1 MAPFA
6 PSLAL
11 AGLLVF
17 ASAAAADEKGA
28 AERVD
33 TLLVDWRDAPATVGN
48 LEGRLVGLG
57 KEAAPRLAALLDQPR
72 DDDDPFPVGA
82 VARAL
87 ARIAQADGVDCL
99 ARLSRSQNPS
109 ERAAAVVALAEIA
122 TPEATALVLDALKSD
137 VHEEAA
143 AAAAA
148 IADAVDRDPARAPDA
163 EFTRSLHDA
172 PNHDVVAPLLGRLAT
187 PAAHETLLRLSQS
200 DPELQSA
207 AMDGLWDAAVAGD
220 CEPLRFFLSPWR
232 RGALRRKVVL
242 LLGHLHDVEA
252 VPELIDLLKEEDRGL
267 VENTTW
273 ALREITGL
281 RLDGDPGLW
290 TDWWERGGAGELAKR
305 AEAGEAAD
313 EGAVLSAAVDGPA
326 PDAAHAP
333 SARESSVAEPPPAAR
348 SSNSLA
354 PIAAGVLAAGFGF
367 AALAWVR
374 HRSSL
379 ASAPRRRVSIR
390 PASERSAPRR
400 GKPVDPSKVRRPPSM
415 RRRTR
420 T

>member
-1 MAPFA
+1 MVSVAS
-6 PSLAL
+6 SLAL

-17 ASAAAADEKGA
+17 GSAAADEKGA

-57 KEAAPRLAALLDQPR
+57 KEAAPRLAALLDQAR

-122 TPEATALVLDALKSD
+122 TPDAMALVLDALKSD

-187 PAAHETLLRLSQS
+187 PAAHETLLRLLSQS

-281 RLDGDPGLW
+281 RLDGEPGLW

-305 AEAGEAAD
+305 AEASEAVD
-313 EGAVLSAAVDGPA
+313 EGAVPAVSVD
-326 PDAAHAP
+326 AHAP
-333 SARESSVAEPPPAAR
+333 SAREPSVTESPPASR
-348 SSNSLA
+348 SSTSLA

-367 AALAWVR
+367 AAIAWVR
-374 HRSSL
+374 RRSSP

-390 PASERSAPRR
+390 PAAQRSAPHCA
-400 GKPVDPSKVRRPPSM
+400 KPVDRSKVARPPSI
-415 RRRTR
+415 RRRKR